1 MSIPFPPLFACACAK
16 DWSVEQGRGCWN
28 PIGIRLFND
37 WELEHVKRLLS
48 LLRGKKVIEELGGGG
63 EGGLKTVCF
72 LLNLCIR
79 CCKRDPLLLSLGKE
93 H

>member
-63 EGGLKTVCF
+63 GGGGGGGVKGRTENGVFSIKSMYKVL
-72 LLNLCIR
+72 
-79 CCKRDPLLLSLGKE
+79 
-93 H
+93 

>member
-1 MSIPFPPLFACACAK
+1 MSIPFPPLFVCACAK

-48 LLRGKKVIEELGGGG
+48 LLRGKKVIGHHNTETKE
-63 EGGLKTVCF
+63 THP
-72 LLNLCIR
+72 I
-79 CCKRDPLLLSLGKE
+79 LSFTYQNNIYPKW